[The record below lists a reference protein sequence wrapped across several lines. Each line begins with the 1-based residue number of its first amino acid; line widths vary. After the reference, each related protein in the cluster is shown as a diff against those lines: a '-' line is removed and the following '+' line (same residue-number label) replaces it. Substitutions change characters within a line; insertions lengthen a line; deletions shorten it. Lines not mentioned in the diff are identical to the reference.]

1 MLSSSMR
8 TAEDNTCTARTGAG
22 SDGAASAAATGST
35 ASIGPTTSCGLLDST
50 AASFGRFR
58 FWVCLPFVA
67 IAVPADFGA
76 DRGAIPPALYR
87 NESRNHDLRSFA
99 ISVTRSSGSGASKLD
114 RKSTRLNSSHVEISY
129 AVFCLKKKTK
139 QTEY

>member
-8 TAEDNTCTARTGAG
+8 TAEDNTGTARTGAG
-22 SDGAASAAATGST
+22 SDGASAAATGAT

-58 FWVCLPFVA
+58 FWGCLPFGA

-87 NESRNHDLRSFA
+87 NESPNHDLRSFA
-99 ISVTRSSGSGASKLD
+99 ISVTRSSGSGASKL
-114 RKSTRLNSSHVEISY
+114 TRRPVIG
-129 AVFCLKKKTK
+129 
-139 QTEY
+139 